1 MVFKCD
7 KTLEVGEHK
16 HFRLKSLGM
25 VLEWLKS
32 VEH

>member
-1 MVFKCD
+1 MSRCD

-16 HFRLKSLGM
+16 HLCLKSLGM